1 MLATHA
7 SDRSTVV
14 LRGFLRHMG
23 YQVHGWEIGR
33 NDGAPELLDGA
44 EAKLQELAEA
54 ERAPVSIAGWSLGG

>member
-1 MLATHA
+1 
-7 SDRSTVV
+7 
-14 LRGFLRHMG
+14 MG

-54 ERAPVSIAGWSLGG
+54 ARAPVSIAGWSLGG